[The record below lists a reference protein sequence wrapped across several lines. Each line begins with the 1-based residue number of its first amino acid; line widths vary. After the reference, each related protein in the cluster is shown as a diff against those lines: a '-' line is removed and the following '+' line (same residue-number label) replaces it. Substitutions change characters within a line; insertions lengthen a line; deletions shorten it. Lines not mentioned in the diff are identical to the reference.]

1 MRDVIFAWIFTVVLW
16 CALPS
21 AQVSR
26 METVIALSYFFVVGL
41 YIYAVIERRVNR
53 TCRKKMR
60 RGYRNKE
67 QKRRVA

>member
-41 YIYAVIERRVNR
+41 YIYAVIERKVKRNR
-53 TCRKKMR
+53 KQKMRHVRRKK
-60 RGYRNKE
+60 GV
-67 QKRRVA
+67 KRAA